1 MASQILS
8 QELITMQDEIENYI
22 YIIIDSDMYSTH
34 EQQSDIIS
42 IFIKHKYDAED
53 LYNFVKF
60 ICKKDVI
67 LESDLVNA
75 YVRIIIDY
83 YCNTMGLIMKPMFE
97 EPLESNGVGHTN
109 AISYSNYN
117 SNNTSYYSPYLFNP
131 QNLSD
136 NWHVPPRSGEN
147 YTQFI
152 SNISFIQGWDARNT
166 LGLISSLMVPSPFD
180 DFFDLPDLIDPS
192 GNLAPVSRISSHIVV
207 KKDQPDIIENCKV
220 CYTDVNT
227 NLLCKLQCNHEF
239 CSSCVKEIFTHP
251 LLGYKC
257 PMCRTPIQSL
267 ECTTE
272 EALEHIKSSGS
283 ILLA

>member
-1 MASQILS
+1 MVSQILS
-8 QELITMQDEIENYI
+8 LELITMQDEIENYI
-22 YIIIDSDMYSTH
+22 YIIIDSDNYSTH

-97 EPLESNGVGHTN
+97 EPLETN

-117 SNNTSYYSPYLFNP
+117 SHYSSYLFNP
-131 QNLSD
+131 ENLSD
-136 NWHVPPRSGEN
+136 NWRVPPRLGDN

-152 SNISFIQGWDARNT
+152 SNSSFIQGGDALNT

-207 KKDQPDIIENCKV
+207 KKDLPDIIENCKV

-257 PMCRTPIQSL
+257 PMCRTPIQNL

-283 ILLA
+283 ILLD